1 MTEEQIRNFAA
12 ICRTS
17 SYSTVLDCLIR
28 MYTPEDKKRMAE
40 YFNCLNVETVIA
52 EHLMKEV

>member
-1 MTEEQIRNFAA
+1 MTEEQIKNLQD
-12 ICRTS
+12 ICRLS

-40 YFNCLNVETVIA
+40 YFHCPNVETSIA
-52 EHLMKEV
+52 ECLMRG

>member
-1 MTEEQIRNFAA
+1 MTEEQIKNLQN
-12 ICRTS
+12 ICRLS

-40 YFNCLNVETVIA
+40 YFHCPNVETSIA
-52 EHLMKEV
+52 ECLMRG